1 MNEDIM
7 RQFQKMPDSRL
18 LEKIHVR
25 LERRE
30 RVQKY
35 KNYLIRSLLVLMLVF
50 GSLMTFSATA
60 RAVFAQSIEQSREF
74 FKCYIGSNPIG
85 RHIAPNRVNCSGDG
99 ILTITPSENLSL
111 DDAQTRFPSPI
122 DLPANVPPGFERRTD
137 TEFFDIPSQPA
148 LVITWDRQNHWSLIK
163 LLISHNS
170 FDIKEY
176 VQTLGKGAIE
186 ETLLDGKPAILVR
199 GVWNIGTSNNDF
211 MMTALIW
218 RYDED
223 TIYSL
228 MSLEQAIPLEELFK
242 MAESIP

>member
-1 MNEDIM
+1 MIK
-7 RQFQKMPDSRL
+7 RYFT
-18 LEKIHVR
+18 
-25 LERRE
+25 
-30 RVQKY
+30 
-35 KNYLIRSLLVLMLVF
+35 RSAFAIVFVF
-50 GSLMTFSATA
+50 GLLMTFSATA

-74 FKCYIGSNPIG
+74 LICYIGFNPIG
-85 RHIAPNRVNCSGDG
+85 RYIASNSIHCNGDG

-111 DDAQTRFPSPI
+111 EEAQARFPSPI
-122 DLPANVPPGFERRTD
+122 VLPAIVPQGFERHAD

-148 LVITWDRQNHWSLIK
+148 LVFTWDRQNHWSLIK

-170 FDIKEY
+170 FDIKEFT
-176 VQTLGKGAIE
+176 QTLGKGAIE
-186 ETLLDGKPAILVR
+186 ETVLDGKPAILVR

-218 RYDED
+218 RYDEN

-228 MSLEQAIPLEELFK
+228 MSLEQAIHSDELFK